1 MRQMIANTDIAK
13 RAVDMVLDGYSRI
26 EQSMKLVEE
35 CSTPAELADYSRA
48 VGKVTFTI
56 LHEILEPIC
65 ERNPALKP
73 KGWDDD

>member
-1 MRQMIANTDIAK
+1 
-13 RAVDMVLDGYSRI
+13 
-26 EQSMKLVEE
+26 MKLVEE
-35 CSTPAELADYSRA
+35 CSTPAELADYRRA

-56 LHEILEPIC
+56 LHEILEPIY